1 MNNKNLKQISLLVLF
16 TFFHAQVLWASPW
29 TNRKSNPS
37 QEKQEVPEVQTVQP
51 VEAVQENPEKNIDLK
66 PSDISAIPASASSEA
81 VVENP
86 NQESKVK
93 KEITSLKLKLPIAAV
108 LDVYS
113 SNLSA
118 LELREISNAFRRE
131 VKNTGKF
138 LVYNRSEMRKA
149 LSKNLDQEI
158 VAARQIDEFVSQAK
172 KLYDDFK
179 FDSASAIMKEAMS
192 VISAFDASPGVARKI
207 SEAYL
212 TQGLISE
219 AQNKDKEA
227 ETAFLNAAALDPERQ
242 LEPTQYGP
250 GVIAKFY
257 QAKEGYKKIKNGS
270 LRIETDPTVARV
282 FIGDKDMGSTPTT
295 LKDLPLGVQ
304 KITLQ
309 KEGFEV
315 WEKNVMIVANSAD
328 DYINKLA
335 LNLNKTGESVSLDAL
350 IGEVISKKDYSAQIS
365 KIADVGKLLV
375 SDKVFAAR
383 LEKSEKNYDLFVV
396 AVDAQSGQE
405 LGRAYANIDSSLSDY
420 DVSIAHALQDLLQNK
435 APSQWT
441 NLIAVEGK
449 GTRYLASYKNQKPFY
464 KTWPFYLILG
474 AVIAGGGAGAAMA
487 FSGGSSAPVA
497 PTGSASVAG
506 VPNP

>member
-1 MNNKNLKQISLLVLF
+1 MKKQILKHISFIVLLS
-16 TFFHAQVLWASPW
+16 FFHVQVLWADPW
-29 TNRKSNPS
+29 SQRKSVPQKDN
-37 QEKQEVPEVQTVQP
+37 QEKTEEIKSKPEEQ
-51 VEAVQENPEKNIDLK
+51 NMDLK
-66 PSDISAIPASASSEA
+66 PSDLSGIKASPTPEPAAANPVQEA
-81 VVENP
+81 
-86 NQESKVK
+86 KTK
-93 KEITSLKLKLPIAAV
+93 KEIASLKSKLPIAAV

-113 SNLSA
+113 TSLSA

-131 VKNTGKF
+131 VKNSGRF

-158 VAARQIDEFVSQAK
+158 VAAKQIDEFVSQAK

-192 VISAFDASPGVARKI
+192 VISAFDASPAVARKI

-212 TQGLISE
+212 TQGLIAE

-227 ETAFLNAAALDPERQ
+227 ETAFLNAAALDPDRQ
-242 LEPTQYGP
+242 LDPTQYSP

-270 LRIETDPTVARV
+270 LRIETTPTVARV

-309 KEGFEV
+309 KDGFED

-350 IGEVISKKDYSAQIS
+350 IGEVISKKDYASQIS
-365 KIADVGKLLV
+365 KMADVGKLLL
-375 SDKVFAAR
+375 SDKIFAAR

-396 AVDAQSGQE
+396 AVDTQSGQE
-405 LGRAYANIDSSLSDY
+405 LGRAYADIDANLSDY
-420 DVSIAHALQDLLQNK
+420 DVSIAHALQDLLQQK
-435 APSQWT
+435 TPAQWT
-441 NLIAVEGK
+441 DLIAVEGK
-449 GTRYLASYKNQKPFY
+449 GSRYLASYKHQKPFY

-474 AVIAGGGAGAAMA
+474 AVVAGGGAGAAMA
-487 FSGGSSAPVA
+487 LKGGGGGDAPPAAV
-497 PTGSASVAG
+497 PMGSASVG
-506 VPNP
+506 GLPHP